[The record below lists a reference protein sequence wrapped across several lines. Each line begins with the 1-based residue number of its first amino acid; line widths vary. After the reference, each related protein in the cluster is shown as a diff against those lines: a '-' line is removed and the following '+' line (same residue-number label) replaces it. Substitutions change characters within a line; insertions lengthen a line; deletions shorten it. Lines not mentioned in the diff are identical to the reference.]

1 MSNISLAVGQKV
13 ELNDS
18 RSGTV
23 RFVGTTQ
30 FQTGEWVG
38 VELGDASGKN
48 DGSVQGQRYFDCPP
62 KHGIF
67 CRPSGISRIVE
78 EAKPKAKPAGNG
90 APVKGRPS
98 SVHTAGT
105 ATAAAVNGTRR
116 QTLTQAGAGA
126 GAGPGKRASTISD
139 SPTPAPRMASG
150 IRSPVKSPT
159 KQLGTNGTSSASIS
173 RTNTPPVAGRRPT
186 TTTAAKPR
194 SSLAQATSTAARR
207 TSTLPSAP
215 ASRTTASTTSTRS
228 GLSRPAVGT
237 AAASRLPP
245 AARASATA
253 KDRLSS
259 TTDESTNDSASEA
272 ASTRESITSSRP
284 GTETGEEDADNT
296 ITSFAPPAPP
306 PIPPEPAERTTRARR
321 PSSPGAA
328 SIHSQR
334 TIRSTAQTN
343 RQIEELEAKVRQL
356 ERKGT
361 ENRELKLE
369 LEKAQ
374 QERDSAR
381 SIIEK
386 LQNKYRPVQEEN
398 QKMKKEIAEYEM
410 RISSVEQMQA
420 EHEAELE
427 SMLLDRELA
436 EETAEGYKA
445 DLDAVRA
452 RNEEMSLELE
462 VLRDENSELGRDMS
476 PEEKTSAGWLQL
488 ERTNERLKEAL
499 LQLRDLASDRETE
512 LKEEIQELE
521 AQSKE
526 LDSIK
531 SQYEETREKLLRTEA
546 NESDLKQQ
554 LEVAL
559 GAEDMI
565 EELTEQN
572 HNLKDKI
579 TELHGVIEDL
589 ENLREI
595 NDELE
600 INHIE
605 AEKQLQEEIDFK
617 DTLLLDRER
626 TAKELQAQLDQ
637 ADYNISRFR
646 TLVQEMKDHLQDLQA
661 SKQISESEA
670 AELSSRSRAMQEL
683 NVKLQDSAAKT
694 QVKTIDLELRRLD
707 AEQASEHLAIVR
719 LFLPDA
725 FQAERDSVLALLRF
739 KRIAFK
745 ANLVQSFVKERIAS
759 YGTRGQDEEVFAAC
773 DALDKLTWVAG
784 MADRLVNSVS
794 SCTVEAFAKY
804 GGALY
809 ELEVVER
816 TLNDFVDALRRDDLK
831 ESEMAT
837 RLGRSIEVM
846 THLSSLHLNDS
857 LADHSDSLT
866 MKTALLQSH
875 LDSATSALTVVKGM
889 YEAKL
894 PSSSEDD
901 EYDDENVSDSA
912 LIVNRIKSII
922 EQARNA
928 KVISGKTHRALVEL
942 QARHLTLEQS
952 MTESFDDAESVAAS
966 IAAYACKSGT
976 ELQILF
982 SEEGRVDPFS
992 PSEVSAVLARCATN
1006 LFSAGPEAGPYA
1018 TLNSR
1023 LRDLTMLLSDLSAL
1037 PTDLDN
1043 TVEFERAPA
1052 PWIARADEI
1061 RRHKESNMDME
1072 AELARAQ
1079 EAIRDR
1085 DSIIKQKETELNVEA
1100 IKTETFEARLKEAS
1114 KRSAKIAELE
1124 RDVRDAKTAESKAK
1138 AELMRAQHDAQ
1149 SEIERVR
1156 EEMSRLSEERRKGG
1170 ALKDVDGNAMGDNTR
1185 LMMKRQEYKIA
1196 GLEGAVRHL
1205 KSENIRLRLPA
1216 PDSPQAII
1224 SSLDWL
1230 HAPMSTSKP
1239 KSRSRLS
1246 HREGEKVFE
1255 DMLKLATRPPS
1266 IDLSKMPQNKLA
1278 WRPAKEHSRWKI
1290 ESRHEEW
1297 AEWKHRREEVISQA
1311 LNTPRILA
1319 G

>member
-1 MSNISLAVGQKV
+1 MSNSSLAVGQKV

-98 SVHTAGT
+98 SVHTA
-105 ATAAAVNGTRR
+105 VNGTRR
-116 QTLTQAGAGA
+116 QTLTQAGAG
-126 GAGPGKRASTISD
+126 PGKRASTSSD
-139 SPTPAPRMASG
+139 SPTPAPRVASG

-159 KQLGTNGTSSASIS
+159 KQLGTNGTSSASTS
-173 RTNTPPVAGRRPT
+173 RTGTPPVAGRRPT

-194 SSLAQATSTAARR
+194 SSLAPATSTAARR

-215 ASRTTASTTSTRS
+215 ASRTAGSATSTTSTRS

-237 AAASRLPP
+237 AAASRLAP
-245 AARASATA
+245 AARARTIA

-259 TTDESTNDSASEA
+259 TTEESTNDSASEA

-284 GTETGEEDADNT
+284 GTEAGDDDADDT

-343 RQIEELEAKVRQL
+343 RQIEELEAKIRQL
-356 ERKGT
+356 ERKGM

-398 QKMKKEIAEYEM
+398 QKMKKEIAEYET
-410 RISSVEQMQA
+410 RISSVEQIQA

-427 SMLLDRELA
+427 SILLDRELA

-462 VLRDENSELGRDMS
+462 VLRDENSELGREMS
-476 PEEKTSAGWLQL
+476 PEEKNSAGWLQL

-512 LKEEIQELE
+512 LKEEIQALE

-531 SQYEETREKLLRTEA
+531 SQYEETREKLLRSEA

-579 TELHGVIEDL
+579 TELHGIVEDL

-626 TAKELQAQLDQ
+626 TAKEQQAQLDQ

-707 AEQASEHLAIVR
+707 AEQASEHLAIVQ
-719 LFLPDA
+719 LFLPEA

-745 ANLVQSFVKERIAS
+745 AKLVQSFVKERIAS

-773 DALDKLTWVAG
+773 DALDKLTWIAG

-794 SCTVEAFAKY
+794 SCTVDAFAKY

-866 MKTALLQSH
+866 MKTALLQSR
-875 LDSATSALTVVKGM
+875 LESATAALTVVKGFF
-889 YEAKL
+889 EAKL

-928 KVISGKTHRALVEL
+928 KVVSGKTHRALVEL

-952 MTESFDDAESVAAS
+952 MTESFDDAEAVAAS

-976 ELQILF
+976 ELQVLF
-982 SEEGRVDPFS
+982 SEEGRVEPFS

-1006 LFSAGPEAGPYA
+1006 LFSAGTEAGPYA
-1018 TLNSR
+1018 ALNSR
-1023 LRDLTMLLSDLSAL
+1023 LRDLTMLLGDLSAL

-1061 RRHKESNMDME
+1061 KRHKESNMDME

-1124 RDVRDAKTAESKAK
+1124 RDVRDAKSAESKAK
-1138 AELMRAQHDAQ
+1138 ADLTRAQQDAQ
-1149 SEIERVR
+1149 SELERVR
-1156 EEMSRLSEERRKGG
+1156 EQLSRMSEERRKGG
-1170 ALKDVDGNAMGDNTR
+1170 AFKDVDGNAMGDNTR
-1185 LMMKRQEYKIA
+1185 LKMKRQEYKIA

-1216 PDSPQAII
+1216 PDSPQAIK

-1230 HAPMSTSKP
+1230 HEPMTNTSKA
-1239 KSRSRLS
+1239 KSHSRLS
-1246 HREGEKVFE
+1246 HREGEKIFE
-1255 DMLKLATRPPS
+1255 DMLNLATRPPS
-1266 IDLSKMPQNKLA
+1266 IDLSKLPQNKLA

-1297 AEWKHRREEVISQA
+1297 AEWKHWREEIINKA
-1311 LNTPRILA
+1311 LSTPRIAA

>member
-1 MSNISLAVGQKV
+1 MSNISLAVGQTV

-18 RSGTV
+18 RSGIV
-23 RFVGTTQ
+23 RFVGPTQ

-62 KHGIF
+62 RHGIF
-67 CRPSGISRIVE
+67 CRPSGISRVVE
-78 EAKPKAKPAGNG
+78 EAKLKAKPAGNG
-90 APVKGRPS
+90 APVKARPS
-98 SVHTAGT
+98 SVHTAL
-105 ATAAAVNGTRR
+105 NGTRR
-116 QTLTQAGAGA
+116 QTLTQAGAG
-126 GAGPGKRASTISD
+126 PGKRASTTSD
-139 SPTPAPRMASG
+139 SPTPAPRVATG
-150 IRSPVKSPT
+150 IRSPAKSPT
-159 KQLGTNGTSSASIS
+159 KQLGTNGTSSASTS
-173 RTNTPPVAGRRPT
+173 RTSTPPVAGRKAT
-186 TTTAAKPR
+186 ATAAAKPR
-194 SSLAQATSTAARR
+194 SSLAPATSTAARR

-215 ASRTTASTTSTRS
+215 ASRTTASTTSTTSTRS
-228 GLSRPAVGT
+228 GLSRPAIGT
-237 AAASRLPP
+237 AAASRLAP
-245 AARASATA
+245 AARARATT

-259 TTDESTNDSASEA
+259 TTEESTNDSASEA

-284 GTETGEEDADNT
+284 GTEAGEEDIDDT
-296 ITSFAPPAPP
+296 ITNFAPPAPP
-306 PIPPEPAERTTRARR
+306 PIPPEPAERIARARR

-343 RQIEELEAKVRQL
+343 RQIEELEAKLRQL
-356 ERKGT
+356 ERKGA

-398 QKMKKEIAEYEM
+398 QKMKKEIAEYET

-452 RNEEMSLELE
+452 RNEELSLELE
-462 VLRDENSELGRDMS
+462 VLKDENSELGREMS
-476 PEEKTSAGWLQL
+476 PEEKNSAGWLQL

-499 LQLRDLASDRETE
+499 LQLRDLASDREAE
-512 LKEEIQELE
+512 LKEEIKALE

-531 SQYEETREKLLRTEA
+531 SQYEETREKLLHAEA

-579 TELHGVIEDL
+579 ADLHGVIEDL

-605 AEKQLQEEIDFK
+605 TEKQLQEEIDFK

-626 TAKELQAQLDQ
+626 TAKAQQAQLDQ

-646 TLVQEMKDHLQDLQA
+646 ALVQEMKDHLQDLQA

-707 AEQASEHLAIVR
+707 AEQASEHLAIVQ
-719 LFLPDA
+719 LFLPEA

-759 YGTRGQDEEVFAAC
+759 YGTRGEEEEVFAAC
-773 DALDKLTWVAG
+773 DALDKLTWIAG
-784 MADRLVNSVS
+784 MADRLVKSVS
-794 SCTVEAFAKY
+794 SSTVDAFTQY
-804 GGALY
+804 GSALY

-816 TLNDFVDALRRDDLK
+816 ALNDFVDALRRDDLK

-866 MKTALLQSH
+866 MKTALLQSR

-912 LIVNRIKSII
+912 LILNRTKSII

-942 QARHLTLEQS
+942 QARHLTLEPS
-952 MTESFDDAESVAAS
+952 MTDSFDDAESVTAS

-982 SEEGRVDPFS
+982 GEEGRVEPFS
-992 PSEVSAVLARCATN
+992 ASEVSAVLARCATN
-1006 LFSAGPEAGPYA
+1006 IFSVGGSEAGPYA

-1023 LRDLTMLLSDLSAL
+1023 LRDLTMLLGDLSTL

-1085 DSIIKQKETELNVEA
+1085 DNIIKQKETELNVEA

-1138 AELMRAQHDAQ
+1138 ADLIRAQQDAQ

-1156 EEMSRLSEERRKGG
+1156 DEMSRMSEERRKGG

-1185 LMMKRQEYKIA
+1185 LTMKRQEYKIA

-1216 PDSPQAII
+1216 PDSPQAIK

-1230 HAPMSTSKP
+1230 HEPMTNKSQP
-1239 KSRSRLS
+1239 KSRCRLS

-1255 DMLKLATRPPS
+1255 DMLTLATKPPS
-1266 IDLSKMPQNKLA
+1266 IDLSKLPQNKLA
-1278 WRPAKEHSRWKI
+1278 WRPAKETSRWKI

-1297 AEWKHRREEVISQA
+1297 ADWKHRREEILNKA
-1311 LNTPRILA
+1311 FNTPRIVA